1 VITTHAEERATVRA
15 VPAASLYGGNSP
27 AAFWK
32 LLDPLPPAEEWN
44 EAVAACAHILPPSA
58 ATHARDP
65 VGLMEAVLGEGQF
78 GAGHWTLGAAKRIYY
93 DLKPLLPRPVIG
105 LIRRAYGRDD
115 DRAGGLSWPSESR
128 YADFLHAVLVYVLD
142 RRGLESA
149 TYVSLW
155 PDDRRLA
162 FVLTHD
168 VELRAGHDFVMKVVE
183 LEERYGFRSSFN
195 FVPERYR
202 TDPGL
207 VSELKAR
214 GFEFGVHD
222 LNHDGKL
229 FRSRENFNAR
239 VERINA
245 ELARTGAAGF
255 RAALTHRNPEWM
267 QALNLEYDLSFFDS
281 DPFEPMPGGT
291 MSLWPF
297 MLGRFV
303 ELPYTL
309 VQDYT
314 LTKVLGEATPQ
325 LWLEKVEFI
334 AARRGMALL
343 NSHPDYLR
351 ARTTW
356 NVYEAFLAEM
366 AQRPDLWHA
375 LPRDVARWWRARNA
389 ARPGEL
395 PPGAVWAAR
404 GRTTW

>member
-1 VITTHAEERATVRA
+1 MTPSTDQAVRA
-15 VPAASLYGGNSP
+15 VSSVSLCAGNSP

-32 LLDPLPPAEEWN
+32 LLDPMPTAGEWN
-44 EAVAACAHILPPSA
+44 AAVAASAHILPPSA
-58 ATHARDP
+58 AAHADDA
-65 VGLMEAVLGEGQF
+65 VGLIEAVLSEGQF
-78 GAGHWTLGAAKRIYY
+78 GARHWTLGTAKRMYY

-105 LIRRAYGRDD
+105 LLRRAYGRHD
-115 DRAGGLSWPSESR
+115 DRAGGLNWPSESR
-128 YADFLHAVLVYVLD
+128 YADFLQAVLVYVLKS
-142 RRGLESA
+142 RELESA

-168 VELRAGHDFVMKVVE
+168 VELREGHDFVMKVVE

-202 TDPGL
+202 TDQGL
-207 VSELKAR
+207 LSELKAR

-229 FRSRENFNAR
+229 FRSRAIFDSRA
-239 VERINA
+239 ERINA

-255 RAALTHRNPEWM
+255 RTALTHRNPEWM

-281 DPFEPMPGGT
+281 DPFEPIPGGT

-297 MLGRFV
+297 ILGRFV

-314 LTKVLGEATPQ
+314 LTEVLGETTPQ
-325 LWLEKVEFI
+325 LWLEKVDFI

-351 ARTTW
+351 RPKTW
-356 NVYEAFLAEM
+356 NLYEAFLAEM
-366 AQRPDLWHA
+366 ADRTDVWHA
-375 LPRDVARWWRARNA
+375 LPRDVARWWRARIA
-389 ARPGEL
+389 ARPGEIPL
-395 PPGAVWAAR
+395 GAVSTTR
-404 GRTTW
+404 GRATW